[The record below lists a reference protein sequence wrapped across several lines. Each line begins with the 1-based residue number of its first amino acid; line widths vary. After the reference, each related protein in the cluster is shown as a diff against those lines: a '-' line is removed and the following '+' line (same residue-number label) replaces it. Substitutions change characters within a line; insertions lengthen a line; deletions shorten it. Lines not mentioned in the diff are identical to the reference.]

1 MKISIPPLTPK
12 QWTMLGYIF
21 AIFFGIIA
29 MINPSVA
36 YQVLGIT
43 LAMTGFVFGSVLAYR
58 VLTKIKQWDQ
68 IPFSNLTIMIALVT
82 LGIVFIWIP
91 LATLKQTFG
100 IALIVGLLGLAA
112 YHLYFIR
119 KQYINPL
126 NWKNYMIGIS
136 SLVGVVLIL
145 IFMETFSDVL
155 MRLVGLVVV
164 GFCSY
169 QWMMLIIKK
178 N

>member
-1 MKISIPPLTPK
+1 
-12 QWTMLGYIF
+12 
-21 AIFFGIIA
+21 
-29 MINPSVA
+29 
-36 YQVLGIT
+36 
-43 LAMTGFVFGSVLAYR
+43 
-58 VLTKIKQWDQ
+58 LTKIKQWDQ

-91 LATLKQTFG
+91 LVTLKQTFG
-100 IALIVGLLGLAA
+100 IALVVGLLGLAA

-169 QWMMLIIKK
+169 QWMMLIIKQ

>member
-1 MKISIPPLTPK
+1 
-12 QWTMLGYIF
+12 
-21 AIFFGIIA
+21 
-29 MINPSVA
+29 V
-36 YQVLGIT
+36 
-43 LAMTGFVFGSVLAYR
+43 
-58 VLTKIKQWDQ
+58 
-68 IPFSNLTIMIALVT
+68 
-82 LGIVFIWIP
+82 
-91 LATLKQTFG
+91 TLKQTFG
-100 IALIVGLLGLAA
+100 IALVVGLLGLAA

-155 MRLVGLVVV
+155 MRLVGLGVV

-169 QWMMLIIKK
+169 QWMMLIIKQ